1 VSRKAEEPASFRR
14 KDPLPALQFDWR
26 ASFADGLLTTDQESI
41 LISRNAPTRLMP
53 PSDRKRH
60 AHESCPDSSSPARWD
75 AACYWELSFSRGSP
89 LWAGYSSSSSNLLTR
104 AALRPHLGYSRR
116 LCRRLH
122 RRRGRRGT
130 SAFHNTGWVHP
141 RRFAG
146 CYDPASTWDPV
157 CHWLHSGVR
166 VASRGTDNHL
176 RGASKNTL
184 ASLLRSRRR
193 CCRRAYLC
201 RF

>member
-14 KDPLPALQFDWR
+14 KDPLPALQFNWR
-26 ASFADGLLTTDQESI
+26 ASFARRIQHRLLIRREKT
-41 LISRNAPTRLMP
+41 M
-53 PSDRKRH
+53 
-60 AHESCPDSSSPARWD
+60 HESCPDSSSPARWD

-89 LWAGYSSSSSNLLTR
+89 LWAGYSSSSSNLFTR

-146 CYDPASTWDPV
+146 CYDPASTGEPV

-166 VASRGTDNHL
+166 AASRGTDNHL